1 MNINRALR
9 QSGCKLLGQFYSVER
24 STTDQHACLLEML
37 QPPPRIVSTTNS
49 RSASVH
55 KDDPRVDV
63 QRTVTPR
70 MRRNHHEPVFRVRA

>member
-1 MNINRALR
+1 MNMVRALR
-9 QSGCKLLGQFYSVER
+9 QSGRKILGQFYSLER

-63 QRTVTPR
+63 QRNIR
-70 MRRNHHEPVFRVRA
+70 